1 VRTLGII
8 GGIGPESTI
17 DYYRSIV
24 GSYRAVKPDGGYPA
38 IIINSIN
45 FAAMFELVS
54 ANRLADLTVLMLDAI
69 KQLAAAGADFGL
81 IASNTP
87 HIVFDDICRHAAI
100 PLISIVDVT
109 VACAKRCGY
118 ATLGLFGARYTMQ
131 GGFYARAC
139 AKEGITVVT
148 PDQEEQDYIHSKYMS
163 ELVEGV
169 FHPETRQQ
177 LLKIARA
184 LKSRHSVDAIILG
197 GTELPLILR
206 KTETSDL
213 PYLDTAQLHIDAA
226 VARLIGHA
234 K

>member
-1 VRTLGII
+1 MTTLGII
-8 GGIGPESTI
+8 GGIGAESTI

-24 GSYRAVKPDGGYPA
+24 TSYREAKTDGGYPTL
-38 IIINSIN
+38 IINSIN

-54 ANRLADLTVLMLDAI
+54 ANRLTELTVLMADSV

-87 HIVFDDICRHAAI
+87 HIVFDDICSRSPI
-100 PLISIVDVT
+100 PLLSIVDVT
-109 VACAKRCGY
+109 VASAKRSGY
-118 ATLGLFGARYTMQ
+118 RNLGLFGARYTMQ

-148 PDQEEQDYIHSKYMS
+148 PDEREQDYIHSKYMS
-163 ELVEGV
+163 ELVGGI
-169 FHPETRQQ
+169 FLPETRQQ
-177 LLKIARA
+177 LVEIARA
-184 LKSRHSVDAIILG
+184 LKSRHGLDAIILG

-206 KTETSDL
+206 ETETSEL

-226 VARLIGHA
+226 VARLIGQA